1 MHINDINAFALKT
14 GLNERFAGRNAR
26 VMVVLPK
33 DGQRH
38 YISRQGGTTTN
49 KAEAFVY
56 HYDRDSVADQ
66 CEQVVQLMG
75 VTPEVEEYIREYP
88 ANLA

>member
-1 MHINDINAFALKT
+1 MHINEINGFALKV
-14 GLNERFAGRNAR
+14 GLNERFAGRDAR

-38 YISRQGGTTTN
+38 YIARRGGTTLN

-56 HYDRDSVADQ
+56 HYDRDGVAQQ

-88 ANLA
+88 SDLE